1 MSQRVGDEVRVAVE
15 SIQRTNGAAWRGD
28 RGKVIGETG
37 DGYRVR
43 FGDGFIA
50 ENVKPIEITEA

>member
-1 MSQRVGDEVRVAVE
+1 MGYETGDKVTVAVE
-15 SIQRTNGAAWRGD
+15 SIQRSSGAAWRGD
-28 RGKVIGETG
+28 QGKVIGQTG

-50 ENVKPIEITEA
+50 ENVKPDEITQA